1 MPRFSPPILFLAIV
15 LAGCAGMAT
24 GAPSDAGAATA
35 SVEPRR
41 PTVALEVTGGP
52 AAGIYASDPASSLN
66 ICTQAADGSWLAMY
80 GGGQPWIN
88 VDLLVGSRAAEPGR
102 SSDVAL
108 EITAG
113 AGYLWIDQGGF
124 RGGDAK
130 GRSQV
135 SVEIHPT
142 ADTVTLVVTATTPNR
157 TPSGDGARSGVALT
171 VTCPV

>member
-1 MPRFSPPILFLAIV
+1 
-15 LAGCAGMAT
+15 
-24 GAPSDAGAATA
+24 
-35 SVEPRR
+35 
-41 PTVALEVTGGP
+41 
-52 AAGIYASDPASSLN
+52 
-66 ICTQAADGSWLAMY
+66 MY

-113 AGYLWIDQGGF
+113 SGYLWIDQGGF

-135 SVEIHPT
+135 SVEIRPT
-142 ADTVTLVVTATTPNR
+142 ADTVTFLVTASTPNR
-157 TPSGDGARSGVALT
+157 TPSGDGPPSAVALT